1 MRPHVSINVQNV
13 AESVIFYEKMFGVKP
28 QKQTD
33 NYAKFDLQKPALN
46 FSMQTGKEVSQVNH
60 FGIEVDSADA
70 VKLWEELFITRGLIT
85 QPEEQTECCFAIQD
99 KVWVKILMAIHGKFF
114 TSISNCNLRI
124 NQHVHQVRISL
135 AKSVAREEE

>member
-1 MRPHVSINVQNV
+1 MRPHVSINVHNV

-33 NYAKFDLQKPALN
+33 SYAKFDLQKPALN

-70 VKLWEELFITRGLIT
+70 VRLWEELFITRGLLT

-99 KVWVKILMAIHGKFF
+99 KVWVKDPDGNTWEVFY
-114 TSISNCNLRI
+114 
-124 NQHVHQVRISL
+124 VHQQLQPVS
-135 AKSVAREEE
+135 KSACSPSTNIFGKKCC

>member
-13 AESVIFYEKMFGVKP
+13 AESVMFYEKMFGVKP

-33 NYAKFDLQKPALN
+33 SYAKFDLQKPALN
-46 FSMQTGKEVSQVNH
+46 FSMQTGKNVSQVNH

-70 VKLWEELFITRGLIT
+70 VKLWEDLFIARGLIT

-99 KVWVKILMAIHGKFF
+99 KVWVKDPDGNTWEVFY
-114 TSISNCNLRI
+114 
-124 NQHVHQVRISL
+124 VHQQL
-135 AKSVAREEE
+135 QPENKSACSPSTNIFGKKCC